1 MLGLHMGMNY
11 ANSRTAI
18 ATSIG
23 TVLFLFLGIATCM
36 RIMLAFS
43 NSFDYQ
49 FTTFLGFIAGGSVGL
64 YVALNWRVRS
74 PALTVVACA
83 APFATIVAITSYLV
97 GNFGAVFLL
106 TVATYGFA
114 TWAMLIP
121 AIDVFDVAT
130 GRATTREE

>member
-18 ATSIG
+18 ASSIG

-74 PALTVVACA
+74 TALTIVACA
-83 APFATIVAITSYLV
+83 APIATIVAITSYLI

-106 TVATYGFA
+106 SALTYGFA
-114 TWAMLIP
+114 TWAMLVP

-130 GRATTREE
+130 GRTTAREE